1 AFRHNSNANNW
12 YYWLDDFVVELIP
25 SCIEPSALTANPIHN
40 SAVLG
45 WDSAGENFEISW
57 GEGTFNAEEGTI
69 EPFTNGGTLSGLMAN
84 TAYQFYVRQN
94 CGGGDLSAW
103 AGPYAFRSEEHTSE
117 LQSRE

>member
-1 AFRHNSNANNW
+1 PSDNVFHPYMYDLNTTALSGGNNYIAFRHNSNANNW

-25 SCIEPSALTANPIHN
+25 SCIEPSALTANPTHN

-94 CGGGDLSAW
+94 CG
-103 AGPYAFRSEEHTSE
+103 
-117 LQSRE
+117 